1 MFNELFLQCG
11 GAATHKR
18 VTAILPVVGRGWW
31 VGLYDQRLHHVE
43 HETATARHS
52 RPTPE
57 QVLLLAWRLTIVFV
71 VVAVVF
77 VGAERARRIAAV
89 GAVIVAVEV
98 NVADFVGGMHGS
110 ARTALAPSAGVVGV

>member
-18 VTAILPVVGRGWW
+18 VTAILPVIGRGWW
-31 VGLYDQRLHHVE
+31 VGLYDQRLHDVE

-77 VGAERARRIAAV
+77 VGAERA
-89 GAVIVAVEV
+89 
-98 NVADFVGGMHGS
+98 
-110 ARTALAPSAGVVGV
+110 